1 MTPETVMSIATD
13 ALQVVILLV
22 LVMLVPALIVGI
34 LVSVFQAA
42 TQINESTLTFIPK
55 LLTTFAVL
63 LIAGPWLL
71 SVLVNYFERLVL
83 DIPNLIG

>member
-1 MTPETVMSIATD
+1 MTPESVMSIATD
-13 ALQVVILLV
+13 ALEVTILLV
-22 LVMLVPALIVGI
+22 LVLLVPALIVGI

>member
-1 MTPETVMSIATD
+1 MTPETVMSIAAD
-13 ALQVVILLV
+13 ALQVVVLMV
-22 LVMLVPALIVGI
+22 LVMLVPSLIVGI

-63 LIAGPWLL
+63 LVAGPWLL
-71 SVLVNYFERLVL
+71 SLLVNYFERLVL